1 MQVDEIRTMCEKL
14 ASKYQNQQEFDDLVS
29 VGVLKCLEL
38 VAEGVKSPPALYYRA
53 RDEMNDY
60 FNLKSSPISYSKGRS
75 GREQHKAE
83 DNTYID
89 ALDAE
94 IQAID
99 TYGSFEI
106 KNVMEVLSK
115 DLTDYEKRVML
126 LLYNN
131 DNDLNCVSQMLGVSR
146 RAVSYTRESIR
157 DKLVTIC
164 ELP

>member
-1 MQVDEIRTMCEKL
+1 MQTDDIKEMCERL
-14 ASKYQNQQEFDDLVS
+14 ASKYQNRQEFDDLVS

-38 VAEGVKSPPALYYRA
+38 VAEGVTSPPALYYRA

-60 FNLKSSPISYSKGRS
+60 FNRKSSPISYSKGGQ

-83 DNTYID
+83 NNSYID

-99 TYGSFEI
+99 TYGSFEV
-106 KNVMEVLSK
+106 KNVLEALRGE
-115 DLTDYEKRVML
+115 LTDYEKKVML

-131 DNDLNCVSQMLGVSR
+131 DNNLQAVGDVIGVTA
-146 RAVSYTRESIR
+146 RAVGYTRDNIR
-157 DKLVTIC
+157 NKLVTIC
-164 ELP
+164 DLP